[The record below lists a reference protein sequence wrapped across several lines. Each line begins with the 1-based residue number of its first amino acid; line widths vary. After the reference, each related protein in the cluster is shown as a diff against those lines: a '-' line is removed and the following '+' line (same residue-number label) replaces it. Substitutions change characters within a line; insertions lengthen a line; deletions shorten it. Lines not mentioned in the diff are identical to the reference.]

1 MFWKRSGRNGFLKGV
16 KGILWQI
23 IVWEKKHFRFVSY
36 DLNDELNET
45 VNVLL
50 LKDLPILLFK
60 SPYTVTSNFVF
71 LTARMDSE

>member
-1 MFWKRSGRNGFLKGV
+1 MADNSLG
-16 KGILWQI
+16 
-23 IVWEKKHFRFVSY
+23 EKHFRFVSY

-60 SPYTVTSNFVF
+60 SPCTVTSNFVF